1 MADRHEFRTYDYGNF
16 AVAESLEEEL
26 EGFGPD
32 DTRKV
37 WRTYDPRPRF
47 GNNYVGLRN
56 RIAILS
62 EAYSYLSFERR
73 VRATEAFVEEIMRF
87 VAAHAR
93 RHRLAHGWRRCR
105 AEQPTRQRRVA
116 WTSRCV
122 RCRRR
127 SMCSSARST

>member
-1 MADRHEFRTYDYGNF
+1 MTGCCRPFAARWPTRHEFRTYDYGNF

-37 WRTYDPRPRF
+37 WRTYDSRPRF
-47 GNNYVGLRN
+47 GNNYMGLRN

-87 VAAHAR
+87 VAATA
-93 RHRLAHGWRRCR
+93 
-105 AEQPTRQRRVA
+105 PT
-116 WTSRCV
+116 
-122 RCRRR
+122 
-127 SMCSSARST
+127 SAR